1 MQGLNYGTTFL
12 NISSDA
18 VFDGKLGVYTETSET
33 NPINDYGRSKLL
45 GEISLSN
52 VINIRC
58 SMFGIDSIRNRGLF
72 NWFLSAEKP
81 TIFSGYTFSG
91 LSTNVLANCI
101 CKIINSSEKYPNI
114 IHISGEEI
122 DKGDLL
128 KALNEH
134 ANLSKRYVLQDQK
147 KFNFS
152 LDGSLLT
159 KISKLHLPSINEQI
173 KELLDE
179 RL

>member
-1 MQGLNYGTTFL
+1 MS
-12 NISSDA
+12 I
-18 VFDGKLGVYTETSET
+18 K
-33 NPINDYGRSKLL
+33 INAKQQDK
-45 GEISLSN
+45 E
-52 VINIRC
+52 
-58 SMFGIDSIRNRGLF
+58 
-72 NWFLSAEKP
+72 
-81 TIFSGYTFSG
+81 
-91 LSTNVLANCI
+91 VLAFCVVGRGGSAYTWSI
-101 CKIINSSEKYPNI
+101 GKYPNI

-152 LDGSLLT
+152 LDGSLFT